1 MLSGVEIAIARGVE
15 AAVASQVM
23 NRLIVLPALIGLL
36 FAGCEKPKVSE
47 PTAAEKALAAR
58 LGELEEKVER
68 LQQLTVLL
76 DRRRPPVIQPK
87 PVVAANTNAIA
98 AAQAEHKAYEE
109 VMATLADAVEGLQR
123 QEQGMA
129 ERMQSITDAIISLE
143 QAVLSIDAELRQP
156 RPQQ

>member
-1 MLSGVEIAIARGVE
+1 M
-15 AAVASQVM
+15 
-23 NRLIVLPALIGLL
+23 
-36 FAGCEKPKVSE
+36 SE

-87 PVVAANTNAIA
+87 TVVAANTNAIA